1 MPAVQRAAR
10 RRRAYTGLAVGS
22 IVPGDRG
29 RRGLTYTLLTPAN
42 RYVSRLPSL
51 PGAQYYKLVTPRMA
65 PARFGQYLIVAGD
78 VPIEWRIA
86 PGFEHFIFGLG
97 GDGAVAV
104 AGERLGSEEGDGGRF
119 ALRDAGYLY
128 VGPAKQLVL
137 ALGAGASVIMIKR
150 RYETWPGIPAP
161 GVIWG
166 RLGALAASPTV
177 VPGLMRRELLDP
189 ANPAFDFN
197 ISHMEFGPGVALA
210 QIEIHDEEHGLYMTS
225 GGGLYH
231 LDGDELQVS
240 RDDFIYMAPYC
251 PQGFRAGPEGGSYL
265 LYKDVYRDGF

>member
-1 MPAVQRAAR
+1 M
-10 RRRAYTGLAVGS
+10 

-29 RRGLTYTLLTPAN
+29 RRGLAYTLLTPAN
-42 RYVSRLPSL
+42 RYMSRLPSL

-65 PARFGQYLIVAGD
+65 PARFGQYLVVAGD
-78 VPIEWRIA
+78 APLEWPIA
-86 PGFEHFIFGLG
+86 SGFEHFIFGLS
-97 GDGAVAV
+97 GDATVTV
-104 AGERLGSEEGDGGRF
+104 AGTQESDGGAF
-119 ALRDAGYLY
+119 ALSDGGYLY
-128 VGPAKQLVL
+128 VGPANEP
-137 ALGAGASVIMIKR
+137 ALRLDAGASVMLIKR
-150 RYETWPGIPAP
+150 RYEPWPGIAGP
-161 GVIWG
+161 GVVCG
-166 RLGALAASPTV
+166 QLGALAATPTA
-177 VPGLMRRELLDP
+177 VPGLTRRELLDP
-189 ANPAFDFN
+189 ADPAFDFN
-197 ISHMEFGPGVALA
+197 ISHMEFGPDVALA

>member
-1 MPAVQRAAR
+1 M
-10 RRRAYTGLAVGS
+10 

-29 RRGLTYTLLTPAN
+29 RRGLAYTLLTPAN
-42 RYVSRLPSL
+42 RYMSRLPSL

-65 PARFGQYLIVAGD
+65 PARFGQYLVVAGNA
-78 VPIEWRIA
+78 PIEWPIA
-86 PGFEHFIFGLG
+86 SGFEHFIFGLG
-97 GDGAVAV
+97 GDTKVTV
-104 AGERLGSEEGDGGRF
+104 AGAHESGSGRF
-119 ALRDAGYLY
+119 ALSDGGYLY
-128 VGPAKQLVL
+128 AGPAAELTL
-137 ALGAGASVIMIKR
+137 ALAAGTSVMVIKR
-150 RYETWPGIPAP
+150 RYESWPGIAAP
-161 GVIWG
+161 GIVCG
-166 RLGALAASPTV
+166 KLDAVAATATA

-197 ISHMEFGPGVALA
+197 ISHMEFGPDVALA

>member
-1 MPAVQRAAR
+1 
-10 RRRAYTGLAVGS
+10 VGT

-78 VPIEWRIA
+78 ERIKWDMPA
-86 PGFEHFIFGLG
+86 GFEHFIFGLG
-97 GDGAVAV
+97 GESAVAV
-104 AGERLGSEEGDGGRF
+104 AGERPGAEVGDGGRV
-119 ALRDAGYLY
+119 ALGEGGYLY
-128 VGPAKQLVL
+128 AGLTRELTLTL
-137 ALGAGASVIMIKR
+137 APGASVIMIKR
-150 RYETWPGIPAP
+150 RYESWPGTPEP
-161 GVIWG
+161 GVVRG
-166 RLGALAASPTV
+166 RLGALEATATA

-197 ISHMEFGPGVALA
+197 ISHMEFGSGVALA

-231 LDGDELQVS
+231 LDGDELEVS
-240 RDDFIYMAPYC
+240 SDDFIYMAPYC
-251 PQGFRAGPEGGSYL
+251 PQSFRAGPQGGSYL

>member
-1 MPAVQRAAR
+1 MG
-10 RRRAYTGLAVGS
+10 T

-29 RRGLTYTLLTPAN
+29 RRGLAYTLLTPAN
-42 RYVSRLPSL
+42 RYMSRLPSL
-51 PGAQYYKLVTPRMA
+51 PGAQYYKLVTPRLA

-86 PGFEHFIFGLG
+86 PGFEHFIFGLD
-97 GDGAVAV
+97 GDALGAVA
-104 AGERLGSEEGDGGRF
+104 GSEESGGGRF
-119 ALRDAGYLY
+119 ALGDGGYLY
-128 VGPAKQLVL
+128 VDPAKDLTL
-137 ALGAGASVIMIKR
+137 TLGPGASVIMIKR
-150 RYETWPGIPAP
+150 SYEPWPGLPTP
-161 GVIWG
+161 GVTAG
-166 RLGALAASPTV
+166 RLDALAATPTA

-231 LDGDELQVS
+231 LDSDELQVS

-251 PQGFRAGPEGGSYL
+251 PQGFRAGPQGGSYL

>member
-1 MPAVQRAAR
+1 M
-10 RRRAYTGLAVGS
+10 

-29 RRGLTYTLLTPAN
+29 RRGLAYTLLTPAN
-42 RYVSRLPSL
+42 RYMSRLPSL

-78 VPIEWRIA
+78 AGVEWPIA
-86 PGFEHFIFGLG
+86 SGFEHFIFGLS
-97 GDGAVAV
+97 GDATVTV
-104 AGERLGSEEGDGGRF
+104 AGERPGAQQGDGGRF
-119 ALRDAGYLY
+119 ALSDGGYVY
-128 VGPAKQLVL
+128 VGPGNELTL
-137 ALGAGASVIMIKR
+137 ALSAGASVIMIKR
-150 RYETWPGIPAP
+150 RYESWPGIAAP
-161 GVIWG
+161 GVTG
-166 RLGALAASPTV
+166 GQLSALTATATAVS
-177 VPGLMRRELLDP
+177 GLMRRELLDP
-189 ANPAFDFN
+189 ADPAFDFN

-251 PQGFRAGPEGGSYL
+251 PQGFKAGPDGGSYL